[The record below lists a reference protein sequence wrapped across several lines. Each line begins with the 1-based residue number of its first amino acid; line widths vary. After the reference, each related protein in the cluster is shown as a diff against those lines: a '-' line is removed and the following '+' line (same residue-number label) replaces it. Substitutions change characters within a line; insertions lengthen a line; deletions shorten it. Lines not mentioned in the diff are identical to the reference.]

1 MSTYGSSQLSQVRL
15 LKKSFPVTNKVAK
28 QGQGPLFW
36 SWAQVSPAANISSCF
51 WDDIDPHKVSSLC
64 LPPYFLLL
72 PHYTIH
78 THTHSHR
85 RLGGWEAVMLKNDN
99 LIIEYSAFG
108 GHQASVPGKASF
120 FSTYLYMLSFLKRRY
135 IIISVCDYVRNPNV
149 YILKVLMP
157 YHWYKI

>member
-51 WDDIDPHKVSSLC
+51 WDDIDPHKVNSLC

-120 FSTYLYMLSFLKRRY
+120 FSTYLYMLSFHKRRY